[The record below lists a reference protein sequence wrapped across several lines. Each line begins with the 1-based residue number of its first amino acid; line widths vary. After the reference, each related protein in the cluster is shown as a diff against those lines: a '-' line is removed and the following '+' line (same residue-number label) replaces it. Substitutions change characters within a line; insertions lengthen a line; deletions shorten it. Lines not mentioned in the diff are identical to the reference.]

1 MGKIKLLDYRTT
13 NKIAAGEVIINPASI
28 IKELLENSIDAQSST
43 IMIEIKK
50 GGKEMISVKDN
61 GIGIAPDDI
70 LLAFKRHATSK
81 IYSIEELEQA
91 TTLGFRGEALAS
103 IASIAKIDIKTKGK
117 GSKIGVHVKIH
128 GGKVVLHEEVG
139 CAAGTLITVE
149 DIFYNTP
156 ARYKYLKKDSI
167 ESGYISSIVEKIAL
181 SHPEISFRF
190 INEGRQIFHTPGNND
205 LYSCIYC
212 LYGKNFANDLIDIE
226 YENRPL
232 KISGYIGKPQLSRSN
247 KKYQIFF
254 VNHRYVKNKI
264 LSQALEEAYKGLI
277 MIHKYPVAIL
287 NVELPTSMLDIN
299 VHPAKTEILFRN
311 ESLIYLLIKE
321 AIKENLKSK
330 KLIPEVKLNNTVNQ
344 IDNREDKIES
354 VQEEQ
359 EKISFKGPF
368 HKNDVSENQ
377 HVSENQ
383 PMEGKKNTSKNDIYK
398 ETTGHTKQKSNVNCK
413 LSTLQT
419 PLQKLKEDPL
429 KQLSLEKKM
438 MSNTQYE
445 LLEELKYGK
454 IIGQVFSTYIIIETS
469 QGLLLIDQ
477 HAAHERIAFNRLKDQ
492 YDKDQVISQR
502 ILTPILIDVSYQ
514 EYQLILEFLP
524 MLKKLG
530 FEIEDSEVNT
540 IAVNSVPLIL
550 GQPQNGNYL
559 LEIINNLEELKDM
572 NGSYEKEQKLISMAC
587 KSAIKAHDSLDDK
600 EIHQLIQDLINTKQ
614 PYTCPHGRPTIV
626 KITQYEL
633 EKLFKRVQ

>member
-1 MGKIKLLDYRTT
+1 MGKINLLDYQTT
-13 NKIAAGEVIINPASI
+13 NKIAAGEVIINPASV
-28 IKELLENSIDAQSST
+28 IKELLENSIDAQSNT

-50 GGKEMISVKDN
+50 GGREMISVKDN
-61 GIGIAPDDI
+61 GIGIAPNDV

-81 IYSIEELEQA
+81 IHSIEDLEQA

-103 IASIAKIDIKTKGK
+103 IASISKIDIKTKERD
-117 GSKIGVHVKIH
+117 SKIGVHVKIH

-139 CAAGTLITVE
+139 CAVGTTIIVE

-167 ESGYISSIVEKIAL
+167 ESGYISSTVEKIAL

-212 LYGKNFANDLIDIE
+212 LYGKNFANDLIDIQ
-226 YENRPL
+226 YEDRPL
-232 KISGYIGKPQLSRSN
+232 KISGYIGRPQLSRSN

-254 VNHRYVKNKI
+254 VNHRYVRNKI

-287 NVELPTSMLDIN
+287 NVELPSSMLDIN

-321 AIKENLKSK
+321 AIKGILKEK
-330 KLIPEVKLNNTVNQ
+330 KLIPEVKLNNTANQ
-344 IDNREDKIES
+344 IDNIEDEIES

-359 EKISFKGPF
+359 EKISFKDPF
-368 HKNDVSENQ
+368 NINDINR
-377 HVSENQ
+377 NQ
-383 PMEGKKNTSKNDIYK
+383 PMKVKKNTFKNDIYK
-398 ETTGHTKQKSNVNCK
+398 KTTDQTDQTKQKSNKNDK
-413 LSTLQT
+413 LSTLQV
-419 PLQKLKEDPL
+419 PLQKLKEDQL
-429 KQLSLEKKM
+429 KQLSSKERM
-438 MSNTQYE
+438 ISSIQYE

-469 QGLLLIDQ
+469 QGLLFIDQ

-502 ILTPILIDVSYQ
+502 ILTPIFIDVSYQ

-530 FEIEDSEVNT
+530 FEIKDSGVNT
-540 IAVNSVPLIL
+540 IIVNSVPLIL
-550 GQPQNGNYL
+550 GQPQNENYL
-559 LEIINNLEELKDM
+559 LEIINNLEELKDI
-572 NGSYEKEQKLISMAC
+572 NGSYEREQKLISMAC
-587 KSAIKAHDSLDDK
+587 KSAIKAHDFLDDK

-626 KITQYEL
+626 KVTQYEL